1 MNDDRPFEIYR
12 PGNFSRT
19 EPEYI
24 IPVVVEESYTLF
36 RQEIPSGSPAGRWR
50 LSAAL
55 FTATCLSTCLVG
67 GWQYSAAVMFI
78 LLCHELG
85 HYIQARRHGVLVSL
99 PYFLPMPFS
108 PLGTLGAVIAMGGRM
123 KDRRALF
130 DIGITGP
137 LAGLAPTLVCVV
149 VGLQWS
155 QVDVS
160 QAGGLQFGEPL
171 LFQFIG
177 WLTFGPIPP
186 GHSIYIHPLA
196 IAGWVGVLI
205 TALNLLPIGQLD
217 GGHVLYAIAGRRANR
232 VGRLL
237 LLAAWG
243 AVIVLGYWV
252 WTLMLVLLV
261 VMGPRHPPTL
271 CDDLPLGW
279 GRTILGW
286 LTLAFVLIG
295 FTPQPFVF

>member
-1 MNDDRPFEIYR
+1 MNDDSPFEIYG

-19 EPEYI
+19 EPEYV
-24 IPVVVEESYTLF
+24 IPVVVEESPARA

-50 LSAAL
+50 LSAEL
-55 FTATCLSTCLVG
+55 FTATCLSTLLVG
-67 GWQYSAAVMFI
+67 GWEYATAVMFI
-78 LLCHELG
+78 LLCHEMG
-85 HYIQARRHGVLVSL
+85 HYIQARRYDVPVSP

-149 VGLQWS
+149 VGLRWS
-155 QVDVS
+155 EVDVVRE
-160 QAGGLQFGEPL
+160 GGLQLGEPL
-171 LFQFIG
+171 LFQFLG
-177 WLTFGPIPP
+177 WLTFGPIPH
-186 GHSIYIHPLA
+186 GHTIYIHPLA
-196 IAGWVGVLI
+196 MAGWVGMLI

-217 GGHVLYAIAGRRANR
+217 GGHVLYALTGRRANT

-237 LLAAWG
+237 LFAAWG
-243 AVIVLGYWV
+243 AVIVLGYWG

-271 CDDLPLGW
+271 RDDLPLGW
-279 GRTILGW
+279 GRTVLGW
-286 LTLAFVLIG
+286 LSLAFVVIG